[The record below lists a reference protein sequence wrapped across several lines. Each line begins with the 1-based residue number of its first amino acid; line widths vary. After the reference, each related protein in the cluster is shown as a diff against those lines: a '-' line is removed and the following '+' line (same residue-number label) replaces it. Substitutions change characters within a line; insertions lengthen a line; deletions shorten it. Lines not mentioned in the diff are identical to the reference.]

1 MKYDNTLR
9 SFQIFTQ
16 DPAFEGSHE
25 YEVSAY
31 LTDYPVTKTADG
43 EATGLIVIN
52 TPCHDALL
60 TYAPTNW
67 PTTYQYIATF
77 VADTQT
83 ILDSDVQSTVL

>member
-9 SFQIFTQ
+9 SFKIFTE

-31 LTDYPVTKTADG
+31 LTDYPVTKTAEEG
-43 EATGLIVIN
+43 AIGLIKIH
-52 TPCHDALL
+52 TPCHDAIL

-67 PTTYQYIATF
+67 PTPY
-77 VADTQT
+77 
-83 ILDSDVQSTVL
+83 